1 MIAIINDR
9 SIAFANEAVAG
20 FDGTICQNVKLDPL
34 PEDYDAWPDG
44 AEMPQQVLAES
55 ESEPGHYR
63 LFKYEREIRGSGFRP
78 TGKNF
83 GGVFDIYP

>member
-1 MIAIINDR
+1 MIAILNEH
-9 SIAFANEAVAG
+9 SIAFANKVAEG
-20 FDGTICQNVKLDPL
+20 FDGTTRQNVKLDPL

-63 LFKYEREIRGSGFRP
+63 LFKYEREIRVSGFRS
-78 TGKNF
+78 TGRNF
-83 GGVFDIYP
+83 GGVFDVYP